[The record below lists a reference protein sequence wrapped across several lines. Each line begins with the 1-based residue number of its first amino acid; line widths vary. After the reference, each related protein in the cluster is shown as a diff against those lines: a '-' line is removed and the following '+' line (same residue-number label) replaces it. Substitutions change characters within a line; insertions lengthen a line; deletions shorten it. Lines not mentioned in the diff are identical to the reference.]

1 MIDDRLNR
9 PFCLKVIFDYIEMAK
24 KSTLTLTLFFL
35 LSATAFSQILDEQSS
50 EEVMHI
56 ELPSS

>member
-1 MIDDRLNR
+1 
-9 PFCLKVIFDYIEMAK
+9 MAK
-24 KSTLTLTLFFL
+24 KSTLTLTLLFL

-50 EEVMHI
+50 EEVIHI